1 MKRMIGFILIWL
13 AVGMLIKLF
22 ITNTILT
29 LLLIAVLFFIGY
41 RLFLC

>member
-29 LLLIAVLFFIGY
+29 LLLIILLFFIGY